1 MLLLGKVIEW
11 FSDESDDGF
20 TFKADYGVIIDSFN
34 SQYGHCFVVV
44 IIVDDK
50 YLEIREVESSII
62 SNIILE
68 KLEVDKA
75 YGNNLY
81 LIRSLLRY

>member
-11 FSDESDDGF
+11 FSDENDDGF
-20 TFKADYGVIIDSFN
+20 NFKPDYGVIVDSIN
-34 SQYGHCFVVV
+34 SDYGHCFVVV

-62 SNIILE
+62 GNIILD
-68 KLEVDKA
+68 KREVDKA

-81 LIRSLLRY
+81 LIDSLLRY